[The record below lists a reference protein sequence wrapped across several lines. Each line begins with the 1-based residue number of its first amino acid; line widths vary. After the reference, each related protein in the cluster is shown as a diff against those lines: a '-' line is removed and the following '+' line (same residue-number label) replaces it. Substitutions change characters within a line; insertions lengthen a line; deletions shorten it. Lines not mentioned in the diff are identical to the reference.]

1 MSTSG
6 DTHLGGADWDQRIMD
21 RLIQGFKAKTGIDL
35 SKNAMAL
42 QRIKDEAENA
52 KKQLSQTDSV
62 DINIPFITTV
72 EGNPQHIQETLTR
85 SQFEKICAD
94 LFDRCK
100 KPVQAALADSKLSTS
115 DIGEIILV
123 G

>member
-1 MSTSG
+1 M
-6 DTHLGGADWDQRIMD
+6 DW
-21 RLIQGFKAKTGIDL
+21 LIQGFKAKTGIDL
-35 SKNAMAL
+35 AKNAMAL

-62 DINIPFITTV
+62 DINIPFITTS

-85 SQFEKICAD
+85 AQFEKICAD

-100 KPVQAALADSKLSTS
+100 KPVQAALADSKLKTS
-115 DIGEIILV
+115 DISEIILV

>member
-1 MSTSG
+1 M
-6 DTHLGGADWDQRIMD
+6 DW
-21 RLIQGFKAKTGIDL
+21 LIAGFKAKNGVDL
-35 SKNAMAL
+35 SKNPMAL

-52 KKQLSQTDSV
+52 KKQLSQVDSV
-62 DINIPFITTV
+62 DINIPFITTI
-72 EGNPQHIQETLTR
+72 EGNPLHIQETLTR
-85 SQFEKICAD
+85 AQFEKICSD

-115 DIGEIILV
+115 EIGEVILV

>member
-1 MSTSG
+1 
-6 DTHLGGADWDQRIMD
+6 MD
-21 RLIQGFKAKTGIDL
+21 RLLQGFKVKNGVDL
-35 SKNAMAL
+35 SKNPMAL

-52 KKQLSQTDSV
+52 KKQLSQIDAV

-72 EGNPQHIQETLTR
+72 EGNPLHMQETLTR
-85 SQFEKICAD
+85 AQFEKICAD

-100 KPVQAALADSKLSTS
+100 GPVLKALEDSKLSKS
-115 DIGEIILV
+115 DITEVILV

>member
-1 MSTSG
+1 
-6 DTHLGGADWDQRIMD
+6 
-21 RLIQGFKAKTGIDL
+21 
-35 SKNAMAL
+35 MAL

-52 KKQLSQTDSV
+52 KKQLSQVDAV

-72 EGNPQHIQETLTR
+72 EGNPLHIQETLTR
-85 SQFEKICAD
+85 AQFEKITAD

-100 KPVQAALADSKLSTS
+100 VPLKTALADSKLNPA
-115 DIGEIILV
+115 DIEEIILV

>member
-1 MSTSG
+1 M
-6 DTHLGGADWDQRIMD
+6 DW
-21 RLIQGFKAKTGIDL
+21 LLEGFKVKNGVDL
-35 SKNAMAL
+35 SKNPMAL

-52 KKQLSQTDSV
+52 KKQLSQIDSV

-72 EGNPQHIQETLTR
+72 EGNPLHMQETLTR
-85 SQFEKICAD
+85 AQFEKICKD

-100 KPVQAALADSKLSTS
+100 HPVEQALQDSGLSKN
-115 DIGEIILV
+115 DISEVILV